1 MLVPSKGKG
10 NMHRLCTVALAV
22 CIALNLAGCGGN
34 RSRVPCEQD
43 SRCARYALTADF
55 PILDPHIAEL
65 PEAGMIFRQI
75 YDTLVYRD
83 TRTKEFL
90 PGLAQSWET
99 SPDGLVYTFHLRG
112 DVRFHDGTAFS
123 AASVAANLDRIVDP
137 ATVSRRARSLLGPFS
152 HYEIL
157 DTGTIRLYLH
167 SPFAPLL
174 DSLAQPFLGIASEHA
189 LASYDSLRY
198 QFHQSGSG
206 PFVLEKYLPGDRIV
220 LRRFDLY
227 ATNAGIYSSLS
238 GGEVERVEFYIVEG
252 QNASSQQ
259 VLSEAFD
266 ILDEVPPKTATNL
279 AGNSRIQVLPI
290 EIPGQAVQLLFNTRR
305 EHINEVDVRR
315 ALLVATNRVAIAN
328 NIYANY
334 SPVAWA
340 PLSIAT
346 GYSHTGFVNEL
357 AYDLGVAQEI
367 LKQSGYQDLD
377 EDGILERDGVP
388 LRLSIVIPPWGQL
401 PEVAEFIREQ
411 WRQIGV
417 QLEIDSV
424 PGFGRLAE
432 KIRTGENDLVA
443 VENYGLDPAILGNIF
458 SNQEIYA
465 RFRMEDEALNDLLL
479 NALETQDL
487 SSRRSQYYEIQAYLM
502 TNALILPIREN
513 VRLRLARSNVRDL
526 RFDAY
531 GFYPLLFNMRLGGN

>member
-1 MLVPSKGKG
+1 MLVSNKGKG
-10 NMHRLCTVALAV
+10 NMVRLCTVALAV
-22 CIALNLAGCGGN
+22 CMAIIVSGCGGN
-34 RSRVPCEQD
+34 GTRVPCEQD
-43 SRCARYALTADF
+43 SRCARYALTTDF

-65 PEAGMIFRQI
+65 PEAGMIFRQL

-83 TRTKEFL
+83 NRTKEFL
-90 PGLAQSWET
+90 PGLARSWET
-99 SPDGLVYTFHLRG
+99 SPDGLIYTFHLRD
-112 DVRFHDGTAFS
+112 DVRFHDGTPFS

-137 ATVSRRARSLLGPFS
+137 AIVSRRARSLLGPFS

-157 DTGTIRLYLH
+157 DARRIRLYLH

-206 PFVLEKYLPGDRIV
+206 PFALEKYLPGDRIV

-227 ATNAGIYSSLS
+227 ATEAGIYSPLS

-252 QNASSQQ
+252 QNATAQQ

-266 ILDEVPPKTATNL
+266 ILDEVPPETATNL
-279 AGNSRIQVLPI
+279 AGNSRIQVMPI
-290 EIPGQAVQLLFNTRR
+290 EIPGQTVQLLFNTRR
-305 EHINEVDVRR
+305 EHVNEVDVRR

-334 SPVAWA
+334 SSVAWA

-357 AYDLGVAQEI
+357 AFDLGGAQEI

-377 EDGILERDGVP
+377 EDGILDRDGAP

-424 PGFGRLAE
+424 PGFERLAE
-432 KIRTGENDLVA
+432 KIRMGENDLVA
-443 VENYGLDPAILGNIF
+443 IESYGLEPAILGNIF
-458 SNQEIYA
+458 SNQAIHS
-465 RFRMEDEALNDLLL
+465 RSRMEDEALNDLLL
-479 NALETQDL
+479 NAVETQDP
-487 SSRRSQYYEIQAYLM
+487 SSRRSQYYDIQAYLM

-531 GFYPLLFNMRLGGN
+531 GFYPLLFNLRLGGN

>member
-1 MLVPSKGKG
+1 
-10 NMHRLCTVALAV
+10 MHRLCTVALTV
-22 CIALNLAGCGGN
+22 CIAFNLSGCAGD
-34 RSRVPCEQD
+34 RTRLPCEQD
-43 SRCARYALTADF
+43 SLCARYALTADF
-55 PILDPHIAEL
+55 PILDPHIAAL

-90 PGLAQSWET
+90 PGLAQYWET
-99 SPDGLVYTFHLRG
+99 SPDGLIYTFHLRD
-112 DVRFHDGTAFS
+112 DVRFHDGTPFS
-123 AASVAANLDRIVDP
+123 AASVAANLHRIMDP
-137 ATVSRRARSLLGPFS
+137 AYVSRRARGLLGPFS

-157 DTGTIRLYLH
+157 DARTIRLYLH

-220 LRRFDLY
+220 LRRFDHY
-227 ATNAGIYSSLS
+227 TTEAGIYSSLI
-238 GGEVERVEFYIVEG
+238 GGEVQRVEFYIAEG
-252 QNASSQQ
+252 QYATSQQ
-259 VLSEAFD
+259 VLSESFD
-266 ILDEVPPKTATNL
+266 ILDEVAPKTAANL
-279 AGNSRIQVLPI
+279 AGNSRIQVVPI
-290 EIPGQAVQLLFNTRR
+290 EIPGQTVQLLFNTRR
-305 EHINEVDVRR
+305 EHVNDVDVRR
-315 ALLVATNRVAIAN
+315 ALLLATNRVAIAN

-346 GYSHTGFVNEL
+346 GYAHTGFVNEL
-357 AYDLGVAQEI
+357 AFDLGLAKEI
-367 LKQSGYQDLD
+367 LEQTGYQDSD
-377 EDGILERDGVP
+377 EDGILDRDGVP

-424 PGFGRLAE
+424 PGFVRLVE
-432 KIRTGENDLVA
+432 KIQAGENDLVA
-443 VENYGLDPAILGNIF
+443 IETYGLDPAILGSIF
-458 SNQEIYA
+458 SNQALYT
-465 RFRMEDEALNDLLL
+465 RSRMEDEALNDLLL
-479 NALETQDL
+479 KAVETQDP

-513 VRLRLARSNVRDL
+513 VRLRLVRSNVRDL

-531 GFYPLLFNMRLGGN
+531 GFYPLLFNLRLDGS